1 MEIKDVK
8 LFLDSCHAAK
18 RIVELMP
25 KLPKGL
31 TPRHIHVIEA
41 IWQISQEYGTVKI
54 SDVSLFLRV
63 TRPQCNKTDQRACFL
78 GRRTKAA
85 RSCRSPQY
93 PGGTDQPWPEIL

>member
-31 TPRHIHVIEA
+31 TP
-41 IWQISQEYGTVKI
+41 QTY
-54 SDVSLFLRV
+54 
-63 TRPQCNKTDQRACFL
+63 
-78 GRRTKAA
+78 
-85 RSCRSPQY
+85 SCYR
-93 PGGTDQPWPEIL
+93 GNLADQPGIWNGKNQ

>member
-41 IWQISQEYGTVKI
+41 IWQISQEYGTVTM
-54 SDVSLFLRV
+54 F
-63 TRPQCNKTDQRACFL
+63 
-78 GRRTKAA
+78 GH
-85 RSCRSPQY
+85 
-93 PGGTDQPWPEIL
+93 